1 MATHLDLEEQEQLDE
16 IKHFWKQYGNAI
28 TWILIA
34 VLGIFS
40 AWNGY
45 QYLQRSRASQ
55 AAAMLEELEKSV
67 RAGDASK
74 IERAFG
80 EMKDRFSST
89 SYASQAGLMVGK
101 SLFELGQMDGAKSA
115 LTWVSDNS
123 ADVGLSSI
131 AKIRLAGLLIE
142 TKNFE
147 EATKVLTG
155 KISPEFDGMVAD
167 RRGDLF
173 MAQGKK
179 PEAKAEYQKAYK
191 TLDERMEY
199 RRLIEVKLNALGVS
213 TNKESQ

>member
-28 TWILIA
+28 TWALIA
-34 VLGIFS
+34 VLGIFA

-101 SLFELGQMDGAKSA
+101 SLFELGQTDGAKSA

-123 ADVGLSSI
+123 ADIGLSSI

-142 TKNFE
+142 TKSFD
-147 EATKVLTG
+147 EAMKVLTG
-155 KISPEFDGMVAD
+155 KIAPEFEGLTAD
-167 RRGDLF
+167 RKGDLF

-179 PEAKAEYQKAYK
+179 SEAKVEYQKAYK
-191 TLDERMEY
+191 ALDERIEY

-213 TNKESQ
+213 PNKDSQ